1 MSQFAPPDRPY
12 QYLSNDNLAIQLD
25 VCTQTIGVI
34 ETSLDELAQL
44 VEECEGRGDTQGVA
58 YAQEIFD
65 NVKVIF
71 DQTLDDYRVL
81 GEESRIRK
89 QPRNN

>member
-12 QYLSNDNLAIQLD
+12 QYLSNGNLAIQLD

-34 ETSLDELAQL
+34 ETSLDELSQL
-44 VEECEGRGDTQGVA
+44 IEECDDRRDTQGVA
-58 YAQEIFD
+58 YAQEIFN

-71 DQTLDDYRVL
+71 DQTVDDCKVL
-81 GEESRIRK
+81 EEEARIRK
-89 QPRNN
+89 QRRNN